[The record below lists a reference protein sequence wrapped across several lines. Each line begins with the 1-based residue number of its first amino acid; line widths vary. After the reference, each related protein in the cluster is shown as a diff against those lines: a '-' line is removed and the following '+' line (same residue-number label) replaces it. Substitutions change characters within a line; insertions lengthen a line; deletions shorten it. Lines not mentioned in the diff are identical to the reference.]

1 MCRGPVSG
9 LDNGRADVNSA
20 RYIFVTHVPSR
31 SIDVLPPYRHRCEGA
46 LLAYRHLDCLD
57 VVCARK
63 KGVAEV
69 PVRATGFVIK
79 RVRMCVRAHD
89 APASKCAAPTLERC
103 ALMRLTT
110 AVFSCACPPPRTLA
124 GQTEHQRVSVGMR
137 ASERARLRNHWR
149 SRSRAPVHASLY
161 AHVSCRAQRPH
172 ARACLRSSASTVEC
186 LPVRRPAVRGPSHPI
201 HSV

>member
-1 MCRGPVSG
+1 MSG

-31 SIDVLPPYRHRCEGA
+31 TIDVLPPYRKRCEGA

-110 AVFSCACPPPRTLA
+110 ADVRPRALLQAKQSTSESALACAQVN
-124 GQTEHQRVSVGMR
+124 GR
-137 ASERARLRNHWR
+137 A
-149 SRSRAPVHASLY
+149 
-161 AHVSCRAQRPH
+161 
-172 ARACLRSSASTVEC
+172 
-186 LPVRRPAVRGPSHPI
+186 
-201 HSV
+201 